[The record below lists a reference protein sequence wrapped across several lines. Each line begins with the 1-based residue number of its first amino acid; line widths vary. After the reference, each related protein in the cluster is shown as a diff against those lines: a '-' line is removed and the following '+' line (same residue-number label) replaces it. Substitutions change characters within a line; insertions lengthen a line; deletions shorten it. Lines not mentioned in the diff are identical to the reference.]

1 MELAIQS
8 AVTLFGALI
17 AVYSVGLIGKNY
29 DLEATSL
36 PISMAWMY
44 APMVLAGAIT
54 AGQGASEILEM
65 LLRLRPPTTGEEV
78 AVE

>member
-1 MELAIQS
+1 
-8 AVTLFGALI
+8 
-17 AVYSVGLIGKNY
+17 VGLIGKNY

-54 AGQGASEILEM
+54 AAQGASELIET
-65 LLRLRPPTTGEEV
+65 LRRSRPPIAGEEV
-78 AVE
+78 VVE

>member
-1 MELAIQS
+1 
-8 AVTLFGALI
+8 
-17 AVYSVGLIGKNY
+17 VYSVGLIGKNY

-54 AGQGASEILEM
+54 AAQGARELIET
-65 LLRLRPPTTGEEV
+65 LRRSPPLRPPAAGEEV
-78 AVE
+78 VVE